1 MPNSTKFNKC
11 EFWITQVAFLGH
23 VISTGGVSVV
33 PGKVKDVLSWMPP
46 TNVPEIH
53 SFLGLAGY
61 YHMVIQDFS
70 KIAKPMTRL
79 LEKGKAFEW
88 MQDCH
93 ASFGKLKK
101 RLTTTLIL
109 TLSDISRKFDI
120 YCNASRQG
128 HGCVLMQDGQV
139 VSYSSR

>member
-33 PGKVKDVLSWMPP
+33 PGKVKDVLSWMLP
-46 TNVPEIH
+46 TNISEIH

-70 KIAKPMTRL
+70 KIPM
-79 LEKGKAFEW
+79 
-88 MQDCH
+88 D
-93 ASFGKLKK
+93 
-101 RLTTTLIL
+101 
-109 TLSDISRKFDI
+109 
-120 YCNASRQG
+120 
-128 HGCVLMQDGQV
+128 
-139 VSYSSR
+139 